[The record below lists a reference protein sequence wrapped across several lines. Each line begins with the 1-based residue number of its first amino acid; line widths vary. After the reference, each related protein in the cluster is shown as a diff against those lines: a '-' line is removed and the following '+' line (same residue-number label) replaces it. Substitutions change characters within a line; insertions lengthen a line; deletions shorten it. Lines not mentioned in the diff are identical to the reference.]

1 MAKRRNNKWMQSA
14 VKKRGAFTEWCKRK
28 GYKGVTS
35 ECIREGKKSKDPVV
49 RKRATLA
56 ETFRRYGGRKT
67 KR

>member
-1 MAKRRNNKWMQSA
+1 MARKDNKWMQSA

-35 ECIREGKKSKDPVV
+35 ECIREGKKSKDSTT
-49 RKRATLA
+49 RKRAVLA
-56 ETFRRYGGRKT
+56 ETFKRYGKRKT